1 ASPIGGQRM
10 PDETDSADAFLAT
23 YPSQVR
29 EVAKRLRELVL
40 SARPGVIETLYARHN
55 HFSYS
60 LSGKMRDEILYVC
73 PLPTYVRLGF
83 FYGTTTSDP
92 DHLLTGE
99 GKRLRHV
106 KIATLEQADDPKVAR
121 LVRAAW
127 DDAPSF
133 SPGASRSRH

>member
-1 ASPIGGQRM
+1 M
-10 PDETDSADAFLAT
+10 PDETDPAAAFLAR
-23 YPSQVR
+23 YPPQVR
-29 EVAKRLRELVL
+29 AVAERLRALVAG
-40 SARPGVIETLYARHN
+40 ARPGVVETLYAKHN

-60 LSGKMRDEILYVC
+60 LSGKMREEILYVC

-106 KIATLEQADDPKVAR
+106 KIVSLEQADHPAIAR

-127 DDAPSF
+127 DAAPTF
-133 SPGASRSRH
+133 SRKPAR

>member
-1 ASPIGGQRM
+1 M
-10 PDETDSADAFLAT
+10 TEETDPAASFLAG
-23 YPSQVR
+23 YPPQVR
-29 EVAKRLRELVL
+29 ATAERLRALVAG
-40 SARPGVIETLYARHN
+40 ARPGVIETLYAKHN

-60 LSGKMRDEILYVC
+60 LSGKMREEILYVC

-92 DHLLTGE
+92 DHLLVGE

-106 KIATLEQADDPKVAR
+106 KIAMPEQADDPSIAR

-127 DDAPSF
+127 DAAPAF
-133 SPGASRSRH
+133 PRKPVG